1 MVQIALATDSKH
13 FQPKD
18 ARGFKRFTET
28 GTHTCAHPRD
38 RCVRLLLRR

>member
-1 MVQIALATDSKH
+1 MVQISLATDSSC

-18 ARGFKRFTET
+18 ACGFKRFTET

-38 RCVRLLLRR
+38 